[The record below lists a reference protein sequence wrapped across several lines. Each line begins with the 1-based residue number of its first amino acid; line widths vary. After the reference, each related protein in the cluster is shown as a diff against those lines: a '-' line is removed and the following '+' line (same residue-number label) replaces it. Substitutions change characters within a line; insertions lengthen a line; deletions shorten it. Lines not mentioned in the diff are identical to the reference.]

1 MLSISAK
8 GDCGLVYIIYG
19 VVGAL
24 LGIAVC
30 AGCFGRGWRT
40 QAKVSERFRTT
51 EAKALGEQGRAM
63 LIEQQQAFRSMMNY
77 SPEIAYGLEPAE
89 PEPEPNAGR
98 G

>member
-1 MLSISAK
+1 M
-8 GDCGLVYIIYG
+8 VYIIYG

-30 AGCFGRGWRT
+30 AGCFWLSWRT
-40 QAKVSERFRTT
+40 QAKVSERFRKT
-51 EAKALGEQGRAM
+51 EAKELGEQERAM

-77 SPEIAYGLEPAE
+77 SPEIAYGIEPAE